1 MVRVLVIGGLTLDKI
16 RTAKAEE
23 SRVGGGAYY
32 CSVTAARLGGDVELR
47 TVIGS
52 DMPPEYVK
60 EVESEGVNVVAHRS
74 SNSIQFVNTLLGDGR
89 RVQQVVSVGGSA
101 IGVDADTVS
110 EFDVVQITPVLGEVD
125 PKLAEMDWPKAT
137 AIEAQGFVRERR
149 IGDLAMRHWD
159 DRDSWT
165 KGRLLLHLSDEELLH
180 LCNGNLSEALT
191 DKGPEVI
198 ALTRSSEGSFILTR
212 ESVLFVPSLGVD
224 VIDDVG
230 CGDVYAMTMVMS
242 LFGGKNPLD
251 SAVAATAAATLNA
264 EGRGLE
270 KLRLGKEF
278 REREDM
284 TMKKFQEFGLLGRQK
299 R

>member
-16 RTAKAEE
+16 RTANATE

-60 EVESEGVNVVAHRS
+60 EVESEGVNVVAHRTS
-74 SNSIQFVNTLLGDGR
+74 SSIQFVNTLLGNGK
-89 RVQQVVSVGGSA
+89 RVQQVVSVGGST
-101 IGVDADTVS
+101 IGVDADTVG

-125 PKLAEMDWPKAT
+125 PKLAETSCPKAT
-137 AIEAQGFVRERR
+137 SVEAQGFVRERR
-149 IGDLAMRHWD
+149 TGDLMMKRWD

-180 LCNGNLSEALT
+180 LCDGNLSEALT

-198 ALTRSSEGSFILTR
+198 ALTRSSEGSFILTG
-212 ESVLFVPSLGVD
+212 ESVMFVPSLGVD
-224 VIDDVG
+224 VVDDVG
-230 CGDVYAMTMVMS
+230 CGDVYAMTMTMS
-242 LFGGKNPLD
+242 LFSGKNTLD

-264 EGRGLE
+264 EGRSLE

-284 TMKKFQEFGLLGRQK
+284 TMKKFREFGLLAR
-299 R
+299 RRR